1 MLAEMQ
7 PHESP
12 KQSIVS
18 AAYDIL
24 VQTATI
30 LTKFCS
36 GRKTEKSGT
45 IYDWE
50 TRLAYVGVDDLDEDS
65 EENQEHDEGL
75 TLERS
80 CGVMRYKD

>member
-7 PHESP
+7 SHEQP
-12 KQSIVS
+12 NKSIVS
-18 AAYDIL
+18 AAYNIL
-24 VQTATI
+24 IQTATI

-36 GRKTEKSGT
+36 GRKSEKSGT

-50 TRLAYVGVDDLDEDS
+50 ERLAYVGVDDLDEDR
-65 EENQEHDEGL
+65 EEDQGHDEEL
-75 TLERS
+75 ILERS

>member
-7 PHESP
+7 SHERP
-12 KQSIVS
+12 NKSIVS

-24 VQTATI
+24 IQTATI

-36 GRKTEKSGT
+36 GRTSEKSGT

-50 TRLAYVGVDDLDEDS
+50 ERLAYVGVDDLDEDS
-65 EENQEHDEGL
+65 EENQEHDGGL